1 MNTKD
6 SDTDIVAIYVPP
18 AKDIILAVDHE
29 IIQFKKVLNK
39 NDVVEGQIFPINKW
53 LDLVQK
59 QKSLPIEMMWFRD
72 NQYIFTD
79 GPYWNKIME
88 HRDEL
93 LSKKIKHS
101 LASYA
106 FGQLNKLNKLNEVV
120 NQNKKRLEEFNKF
133 GYSTKNASHLFRI
146 LGMALDAFI
155 EKRLIVMRP
164 DRQFLLSIKEGN
176 YTYKRIV
183 EMAIEKYNLV
193 EQAYIS
199 SDLRIDIDKNIIAN
213 LKYDILSSYIKNFG
227 LI

>member
-6 SDTDIVAIYVPP
+6 SDTDIVALYVPP
-18 AKDIILAVDHE
+18 AKDIILAADHE

-39 NDVVEGQIFPINKW
+39 NDVIEGQIFPINKW
-53 LDLVQK
+53 LDLVQR

-79 GPYWNKIME
+79 GPYWNKIIDL
-88 HRDEL
+88 RSEL

-101 LASYA
+101 LAAYA
-106 FGQLNKLNKLNEVV
+106 FGQLNRLNKLNEVA

-199 SDLRIDIDKNIIAN
+199 SDLRVDIDKDIVAN
-213 LKYDILSSYIKNFG
+213 LKYDILSNYIKNFG
-227 LI
+227 LL